1 MSEFMMQD
9 KSSIDTK
16 FTMAVSV
23 LEEWQEEKQKE
34 AKEQISEMQVWE
46 FAILWL
52 LTRQNK
58 ALETELAKTV

>member
-1 MSEFMMQD
+1 MSEFMMQN

-34 AKEQISEMQVWE
+34 AKEQISEM
-46 FAILWL
+46 
-52 LTRQNK
+52 
-58 ALETELAKTV
+58 